1 MKSETRDVLHFHY
14 TIWPDFECPSCP
26 DTFLEFLGAVRE
38 AGSLDSGVGT
48 ALVHCSDSIG
58 RSGTFIL
65 VDTCLLEAENSWPEV
80 LCIKQRLLDIRTYR
94 TGLIQTHDQLKFSYQ
109 AIIDGARQLGL
120 INSVPTFETPV
131 EEASDLSSEEDVP
144 PPLPPPRTE
153 SLKKGASQK

>member
-1 MKSETRDVLHFHY
+1 M
-14 TIWPDFECPSCP
+14 
-26 DTFLEFLGAVRE
+26 
-38 AGSLDSGVGT
+38 GT

-58 RSGTFIL
+58 SSGTFIL

-80 LCIKQRLLDIRTYR
+80 LCIKQRLLNIRTYR
-94 TGLIQTHDQLKFSYQ
+94 TGLIQTYDQLKFSYQ

-120 INSVPTFETPV
+120 INSVPTLETPV

-144 PPLPPPRTE
+144 PPLPPPWTE

>member
-26 DTFLEFLGAVRE
+26 DTFLKFLGAVRE

-65 VDTCLLEAENSWPEV
+65 VDTCLLEAENS
-80 LCIKQRLLDIRTYR
+80 
-94 TGLIQTHDQLKFSYQ
+94 
-109 AIIDGARQLGL
+109 
-120 INSVPTFETPV
+120 
-131 EEASDLSSEEDVP
+131 
-144 PPLPPPRTE
+144 
-153 SLKKGASQK
+153 